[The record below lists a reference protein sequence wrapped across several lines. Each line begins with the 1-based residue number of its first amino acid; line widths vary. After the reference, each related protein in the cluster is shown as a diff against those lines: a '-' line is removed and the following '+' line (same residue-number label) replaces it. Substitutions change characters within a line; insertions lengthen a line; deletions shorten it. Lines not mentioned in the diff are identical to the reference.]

1 MTKIATGRPP
11 FKPTAAHRRTVS
23 IAAGAGMTHEEIAI
37 GLGISTPTLRKYFE
51 VELSVHA
58 YLRRLEV
65 YEAMHKAAL
74 AGNVTAQRAYAAMS
88 PAPAAPPD
96 PDPAG
101 DSKPAG
107 KKAQAAADAVT
118 AHVGSD
124 WEDLLARP
132 AAPGVQ

>member
-1 MTKIATGRPP
+1 MTDKGGRPP
-11 FKPTAAHRRTVS
+11 FKPTAAQRRTVS

-58 YLRRLEV
+58 YQRRLEV

-74 AGNVTAQRAYAAMS
+74 AGNVTAQRAYAAMA

-96 PDPAG
+96 PEG
-101 DSKPAG
+101 ETKRAG

-118 AHVGSD
+118 AHAGTD
-124 WEDLLARP
+124 WENLLNRP
-132 AAPGVQ
+132 GAPRVQ